1 MVSLSALESI
11 KEGERTPPAMRI
23 RGKVSSGLGR
33 AHIFMAQ
40 THYQEQFRN
49 ILGSTAWPGTL
60 NVNLENDN
68 LEKFVALRKLSGMET
83 ADMNDEIQEAAL
95 QVPVEGIQPYR
106 VQGFSREGRSFGGA
120 TSFLANISF
129 NDEVLPCAVII
140 PDLTRHTDVVEIIA
154 NAFLREA
161 LSISDGDC
169 VEVNLTLTD

>member
-1 MVSLSALESI
+1 
-11 KEGERTPPAMRI
+11 
-23 RGKVSSGLGR
+23 
-33 AHIFMAQ
+33 MAQ
-40 THYQEQFRN
+40 PHYQEQFRN

-60 NVNLENDN
+60 NVDLENENLER
-68 LEKFVALRKLSGMET
+68 FVALRTLSGMET
-83 ADMNDEIQEAAL
+83 AEMSDEIQETAL
-95 QVPVEGIQPYR
+95 KIPVEGIQPHR

-120 TSFLANISF
+120 TSFIASISF
-129 NDEVLPCAVII
+129 NNKVLPCAVII